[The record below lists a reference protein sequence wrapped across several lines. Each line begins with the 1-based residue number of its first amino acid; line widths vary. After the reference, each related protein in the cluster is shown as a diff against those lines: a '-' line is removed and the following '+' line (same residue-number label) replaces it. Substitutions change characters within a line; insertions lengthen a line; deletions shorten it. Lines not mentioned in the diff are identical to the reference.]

1 MGVKVQSDKYLNKKE
16 IFVDREWRMQA
27 IRGAT
32 TVSENT
38 SDAIHEAVMELLD
51 ELENRN
57 QVNPSD
63 FVSVTFSVTSDL
75 DTAFPAAI
83 ARQRPLWDSV
93 PMLDVQQMH
102 VNGSLKRC
110 IRFLIH
116 AYLPISTPVYH
127 IYLRNAA
134 NLRPDWS
141 RPQYSPSRTKNIE
154 SRV

>member
-1 MGVKVQSDKYLNKKE
+1 M
-16 IFVDREWRMQA
+16 EWQMRA

-38 SDAIHEAVMELLD
+38 VEAMREVVTELLN

-57 QVNPSD
+57 QFQPRNMI
-63 FVSVTFSVTSDL
+63 SVTFSVTRDL
-75 DTAFPAAI
+75 DAIFPAAI
-83 ARQRPLWDSV
+83 ARARPGWDNV
-93 PMLDVQQMH
+93 AMLDVQQMH
-102 VNGSLKRC
+102 VEGSLQRC

-116 AYLPISTPVYH
+116 AYLPASASIHH

-141 RPQYSPSRTKNIE
+141 LPQSLQTSQPAVKSK
-154 SRV
+154 V